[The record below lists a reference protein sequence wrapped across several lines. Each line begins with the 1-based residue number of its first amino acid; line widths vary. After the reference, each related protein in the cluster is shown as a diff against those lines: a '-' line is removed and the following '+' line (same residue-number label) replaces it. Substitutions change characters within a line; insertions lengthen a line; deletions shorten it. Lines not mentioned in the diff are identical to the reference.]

1 MKRSLL
7 GTPIAASEITPR
19 EIFEQRR
26 TLIRAAAAGV
36 FGAALSPWFA
46 RSAFAQ
52 TGAATG
58 LAKLAAK
65 ANAQYLPK
73 DKLTRYKDATTY
85 NNYWFTLD
93 MERASSMAWMVWGW
107 KPKFDRDSVVNNGT
121 TIYTGSTMF
130 APGFQSW
137 QWAYGS
143 QATS

>member
-85 NNYWFTLD
+85 NNY
-93 MERASSMAWMVWGW
+93 
-107 KPKFDRDSVVNNGT
+107 
-121 TIYTGSTMF
+121 
-130 APGFQSW
+130 
-137 QWAYGS
+137 
-143 QATS
+143 